1 MKDENVIT
9 MKVNIRDE
17 QIDCWL
23 CGAFEGGSNYWCDG
37 IRVKD
42 NDYKGVKYASD
53 CVSKGGVLIVEMYD
67 KKEIDK
73 KCILN
78 ALEKMPS
85 LNCSKAQ
92 KKLIDDSYDSGDCDI
107 LFQIAVFGDVIYG

>member
-1 MKDENVIT
+1 MKNENVIT

-53 CVSKGGVLIVEMYD
+53 CVSKGGALIVED
-67 KKEIDK
+67 KEIDK
-73 KCILN
+73 QCILN

-85 LNCSKAQ
+85 LNYSKAQ
-92 KKLIDDSYDSGDCDI
+92 KRLLDDSYDSGDCDI